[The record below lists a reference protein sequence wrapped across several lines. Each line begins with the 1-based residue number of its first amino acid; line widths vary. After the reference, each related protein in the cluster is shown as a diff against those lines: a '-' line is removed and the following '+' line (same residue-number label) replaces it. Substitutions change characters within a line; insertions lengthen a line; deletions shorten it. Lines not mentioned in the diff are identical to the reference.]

1 MLRIVRCQ
9 VVSDAQVKTWQGW
22 TVRSIICVFILTFLA
37 RFVADS
43 FKRLLGMLLLPFVDN
58 SCQLAEP
65 CKNVTSHSASAFKS
79 VDPDSQQS
87 PL

>member
-1 MLRIVRCQ
+1 MLRIVHCQ

-22 TVRSIICVFILTFLA
+22 TVRVFILTFLA

-65 CKNVTSHSASAFKS
+65 CKNVTSHSASVLKS